1 MKLLVDLKSI
11 ENIDKYIADGFIIS
25 SDIYS
30 THNDKC
36 FSFEEMKLINNYTNK
51 NNKLLIINID
61 RIIEEE
67 ELDNVKNYID
77 NLLTLNVD
85 YFIYGD
91 FAILKYFKDLNL
103 TSKLIYDP
111 KTMITNYYEADFH
124 NRYNSLVAIN
134 NELTLDEIN
143 NIIKAKNVVM
153 EVYGFHQ
160 MFYSRRQLLSNYSK
174 FKKEDRNLINQEL
187 RIVEEKRDNEYP
199 IFESK
204 NGTFIYT
211 SFIYCLFKELKEL
224 DELKFIRINTSFIEE
239 AKILKI
245 IEIYSQFLKD
255 FSRAD
260 ELYEELKLIDNR
272 IDSGFLYKGSV
283 ILKEGVKWLNY

>member
-1 MKLLVDLKSI
+1 
-11 ENIDKYIADGFIIS
+11 
-25 SDIYS
+25 
-30 THNDKC
+30 
-36 FSFEEMKLINNYTNK
+36 
-51 NNKLLIINID
+51 
-61 RIIEEE
+61 
-67 ELDNVKNYID
+67 
-77 NLLTLNVD
+77 
-85 YFIYGD
+85 
-91 FAILKYFKDLNL
+91 
-103 TSKLIYDP
+103 
-111 KTMITNYYEADFH
+111 
-124 NRYNSLVAIN
+124 
-134 NELTLDEIN
+134 
-143 NIIKAKNVVM
+143 
-153 EVYGFHQ
+153 

-283 ILKEGVKWLNY
+283 ILKE